1 MEQEI
6 WKDIEGLNGIYQ
18 VSNLGRV
25 RSLDHYRNTH
35 RNGKAVAF
43 VKGRVLKPCK
53 NPDGYLIYSFHNK
66 NGVSSIKKSAQRLVA
81 KAFLPNPNNLPCVNH
96 KDENPSNN
104 NVDNLEWCTYAYNNA
119 YGTARARAQATR
131 QRKGVMKPVVK
142 YTLDG
147 KPVERYVSVGEAAR
161 CNNTIKEYISNCC
174 VNKTIRCG
182 KYGYRFEGDPYIPRE
197 QVYRKNKIYFYDLK
211 DGKLLN
217 ISNGCKEA
225 AMFAGVTEYTFTA
238 LCRPTFKFD
247 SVVFKKY
254 KVVVEDWHD
263 GSLRTLNKNIA

>member
-6 WKDIEGLNGIYQ
+6 WKDIEGFNGIYQ

-35 RNGKAVAF
+35 RNGKGRAF
-43 VKGRVLKPCK
+43 VKGRIMTPYKKP
-53 NPDGYLIYSFHNK
+53 NGYLAYSFHNK
-66 NGVSSIKKSAQRLVA
+66 SGVSSKKMSAQRLVA
-81 KAFLPNPNNLPCVNH
+81 TAFIPNPNNLPCVNH

-161 CNNTIKEYISNCC
+161 CNNTIKECISNCC

-182 KYGYRFEGDPYIPRE
+182 NYGYRFEGDPYIPRE
-197 QVYRKNKIYFYDLK
+197 QVYKKRKVYFYDLK
-211 DGKLLN
+211 SGKLLN
-217 ISNGCKEA
+217 ISDGYREA
-225 AMFAGVTEYTFTA
+225 AKFAGVTERTFQDISKTD
-238 LCRPTFKFD
+238 FKFS
-247 SVVFKKY
+247 SVEFKKY
-254 KVVVEDWHD
+254 KVVIEDWHD
-263 GSLRTLNKNIA
+263 GRLRTLNKDIA